1 MSLDIYLQLVRAVL
15 KVYCMKNETV
25 TYMMCYN
32 SPQSNTTSE
41 EETSLVSEN
50 NTQSRHNYSDSVMR
64 QVASMTSRLS
74 PDDIVGGDIVTK
86 KCECH
91 NQDTIL
97 YTIITTTLVNIVI
110 FLAFSLICSNKRKTS
125 GIDSREDILFNEEIE
140 NFKPIL
146 KEPDLKSP
154 YECI

>member
-1 MSLDIYLQLVRAVL
+1 
-15 KVYCMKNETV
+15 MKNETV
-25 TYMMCYN
+25 TYMMCY
-32 SPQSNTTSE
+32 SPQANTTTE
-41 EETSLVSEN
+41 DRDLVSEN
-50 NTQSRHNYSDSVMR
+50 KPQPRHNYSDSVMK

-74 PDDIVGGDIVTK
+74 PDDIVGGGDVTK

-91 NQDTIL
+91 NRETLL

-110 FLAFSLICSNKRKTS
+110 FLAFSLICSKNRKP
-125 GIDSREDILFNEEIE
+125 GIDVMREDILFNEEIQ

>member
-25 TYMMCYN
+25 TYMMCY
-32 SPQSNTTSE
+32 SPQSNITTE
-41 EETSLVSEN
+41 EKTTLVSAN

-64 QVASMTSRLS
+64 QVDSMTSRLS
-74 PDDIVGGDIVTK
+74 PDEIVTK

-97 YTIITTTLVNIVI
+97 YTIITTTLINIVI
-110 FLAFSLICSNKRKTS
+110 FLAFSLICSNKGKTG
-125 GIDSREDILFNEEIE
+125 GIDASEDILFNEEIE

>member
-1 MSLDIYLQLVRAVL
+1 
-15 KVYCMKNETV
+15 MKNETV
-25 TYMMCYN
+25 TYMMCY
-32 SPQSNTTSE
+32 SPQTNTTTE
-41 EETSLVSEN
+41 DRDLVSEN
-50 NTQSRHNYSDSVMR
+50 KTQPRHNYSDSVMK

-74 PDDIVGGDIVTK
+74 PDDIVGGDVTR

-91 NQDTIL
+91 NRDTIL

-110 FLAFSLICSNKRKTS
+110 FLAFSLICSKNRKP
-125 GIDSREDILFNEEIE
+125 GIDIDAMREDILFNEEIQ

>member
-1 MSLDIYLQLVRAVL
+1 MNVIIIYIQLVRAVL
-15 KVYCMKNETV
+15 KVYCKKNETV
-25 TYMMCYN
+25 TYMMCY
-32 SPQSNTTSE
+32 SPQTNTTTE
-41 EETSLVSEN
+41 DISLASEN
-50 NTQSRHNYSDSVMR
+50 KTQSRHNYSDSVMK

-74 PDDIVGGDIVTK
+74 PDDIVGGDVTK

-91 NQDTIL
+91 NRDTIL
-97 YTIITTTLVNIVI
+97 YAIITTTLVNIVI
-110 FLAFSLICSNKRKTS
+110 FLAFSLMCSNKKKP
-125 GIDSREDILFNEEIE
+125 GIDVVREDILFNEEIQ

>member
-1 MSLDIYLQLVRAVL
+1 MSFDIYLQLVRAVL

-25 TYMMCYN
+25 TYMMCY
-32 SPQSNTTSE
+32 SPQSNITTE
-41 EETSLVSEN
+41 EDTSLVSDN

-74 PDDIVGGDIVTK
+74 PDEIVGGDIVTQ

-110 FLAFSLICSNKRKTS
+110 FLAFSLICSNKRKNG
-125 GIDSREDILFNEEIE
+125 GIDAGEDIMFNEEFE